1 MLGSLFHILI
11 SVYHSFQLQLDTS
24 KSYIEKQKLEERQ
37 QNFNQVLNQESQ
49 YLKLDI
55 SDADMVTKN
64 YKKLNASQYMFLSKR
79 YS

>member
-1 MLGSLFHILI
+1 M
-11 SVYHSFQLQLDTS
+11 DTS
-24 KSYIEKQKLEERQ
+24 KSYIEKQKPEERQ

-55 SDADMVTKN
+55 SNADMVTTN